1 MSFVRN
7 ILMVAAQM
15 IWQSSMKKQ
24 NQSTARV
31 KNSRIWLPLK
41 WKKEKLDEEAV
52 QSSAIPNKKRKK
64 DLSRQALTQKVKI
77 HWTQNLHYRHTRHH
91 RLHRLRHLILD
102 LIKRRRRIIRRE
114 TNIVTW
120 KIICTASTI
129 NSRLD
134 KNLTGK
140 IRYWKRQLLALSH
153 TLKGVRLLLKV
164 SIAYHCSKFERFF
177 YVQ

>member
-1 MSFVRN
+1 LTIIDEKTKSEHCTSAEFKNM
-7 ILMVAAQM
+7 AA
-15 IWQSSMKKQ
+15 
-24 NQSTARV
+24 V
-31 KNSRIWLPLK
+31 KM
-41 WKKEKLDEEAV
+41 KKEKLDEEAV

-140 IRYWKRQLLALSH
+140 IRY
-153 TLKGVRLLLKV
+153 
-164 SIAYHCSKFERFF
+164 
-177 YVQ
+177 